1 MDLFQIPSFVPVP
14 SREVMFNL
22 SIISVIIGI
31 CLIIVGLILNNKNK
45 KKSTATWICITIG
58 MMIIANHG
66 IQLLFAIF

>member
-31 CLIIVGLILNNKNK
+31 CLIIAGLILNNKNK
-45 KKSTATWICITIG
+45 KKGIAAWICITIG
-58 MMIIANHG
+58 IVIIVNHG
-66 IQLLFAIF
+66 IQLLFPIF

>member
-45 KKSTATWICITIG
+45 KKVQP
-58 MMIIANHG
+58 HG
-66 IQLLFAIF
+66 YVSLLGW

>member
-1 MDLFQIPSFVPVP
+1 MDLFQIPLFVPVP

-45 KKSTATWICITIG
+45 KKI
-58 MMIIANHG
+58 N
-66 IQLLFAIF
+66 FKKF

>member
-31 CLIIVGLILNNKNK
+31 CLIIVGLILNNKTRK
-45 KKSTATWICITIG
+45 KYSRMDMYHYWDGDNC
-58 MMIIANHG
+58 
-66 IQLLFAIF
+66 